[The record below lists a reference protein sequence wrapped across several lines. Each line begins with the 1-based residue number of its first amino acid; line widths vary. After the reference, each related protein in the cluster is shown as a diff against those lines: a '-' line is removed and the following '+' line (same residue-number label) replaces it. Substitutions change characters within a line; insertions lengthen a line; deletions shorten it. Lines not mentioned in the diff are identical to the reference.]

1 MQKVSLM
8 TQFLTLEQVKL
19 NLRIDHNDEDSLI
32 ESLIS
37 AAFDAFEQS
46 TNRKLYAVGSIIPE
60 DVLNGIY
67 ILDSIILGAHLL
79 IGHWYKNREAVGT
92 GTELPMAT
100 NWLWKRHRW
109 VNV

>member
-1 MQKVSLM
+1 M
-8 TQFLTLEQVKL
+8 TQLLTLAQVKL
-19 NLRIDHNDEDSLI
+19 NLRIDHDDEDSLI
-32 ESLIS
+32 ESLIG

-46 TNRKLYAVGSIIPE
+46 TNRKLYAAGSTIPD

-67 ILDSIILGAHLL
+67 VSDSITQGAYLL
-79 IGHWYKNREAVGT
+79 IGHWYKNRETVGT

-100 NWLWKRHRW
+100 DWLWKRHRW

>member
-1 MQKVSLM
+1 M
-8 TQFLTLEQVKL
+8 TQFLTLAQVKL
-19 NLRIDHNDEDSLI
+19 NLRIDHDDEDSLI
-32 ESLIS
+32 ESLIG

-46 TNRKLYAVGSIIPE
+46 TNRKLYAAGSTIPD

-67 ILDSIILGAHLL
+67 VSDSIIQGAYLL
-79 IGHWYKNREAVGT
+79 IGHWYKNRETVGP

-100 NWLWKRHRW
+100 DWLWKRHRW